1 MTTRPS
7 PSIRP
12 RPTSWPGTP
21 PRNSSTCI
29 RGRATGYRYPHGLI
43 SRRPAGRADGEVRR
57 RAIHRLVL
65 WNIDLTLLDVV
76 KVTRAAYAEAFA
88 EVTGRPLVQLPQ
100 LVGMTEPEIF
110 FDALGRNGV
119 SLSADG
125 ESERLLAP
133 FGAEFATRLAARRD
147 LLAAEGVLLPGAVEA
162 LRAVAALDG
171 VVQSVLTGSSR
182 PNAALKLRAFGLDRY
197 LDLAVAGFAGSE
209 PYPKGALLRATRLRA
224 EEKYQA
230 SFAEKAT
237 IYVADSPR
245 DVEAAAM
252 GGATSVAVA
261 SGRASSAELRD
272 AGADLVLPDLTNPA
286 PLVALITARP

>member
-1 MTTRPS
+1 M
-7 PSIRP
+7 
-12 RPTSWPGTP
+12 
-21 PRNSSTCI
+21 
-29 RGRATGYRYPHGLI
+29 
-43 SRRPAGRADGEVRR
+43 
-57 RAIHRLVL
+57 L

-88 EVTGRPLVQLPQ
+88 AVTGRPLVQLPQ

-147 LLAAEGVLLPGAVEA
+147 LLATDGVLLPGAVEA

-182 PNAALKLRAFGLDRY
+182 PNATLKLHAFGLDRY
-197 LDLAVAGFAGSE
+197 LDLNVGGFAGSG
-209 PYPKGALLRATRLRA
+209 PYPMGALLRATRLRA
-224 EEKYQA
+224 EEKYQV
-230 SFAEKAT
+230 SFAEQLT
-237 IYVADSPR
+237 VYIADAPR
-245 DVEAAAM
+245 DVAAAQN
-252 GGATSVAVA
+252 GGAVSVAVA
-261 SGRASSAELRD
+261 SGRASSAELRE
-272 AGADLVLPDLTNPA
+272 AGANLVLPELTSLE
-286 PLVALITARP
+286 PLIDLITSSFS